1 MKIESNDEGVSV
13 EMTARKNPI
22 VIISKEITDEHQ
34 K

>member
-22 VIISKEITDEHQ
+22 VISKEITDEHQ

>member
-13 EMTARKNPI
+13 EMTERKNPI
-22 VIISKEITDEHQ
+22 VISKEITDEHQ